1 MACDRRRD
9 MRQALRARFIQR
21 FPSSRKSAMKG
32 VQMANR
38 PKLTIE
44 DQVAYMKNK
53 GITFDHCSEKD
64 AVRFLQES
72 TYFFKVKAF
81 DKNYIAHP
89 KTGHYYNLDF
99 SYLMELS
106 TLDMRLRRLILH
118 ATLDIEHFLKV
129 QLIRDVSSN
138 PVEDGYQI
146 VEKFFSENSSVKNS
160 ISEKSKNSMC
170 KDLVEKLESENYAI
184 WNLIEV
190 LSFGDFVRLYTLYD
204 REYGNHN
211 KGLIQCLYAVRCLR
225 NAAAHNN
232 CLLNSLRL
240 PYTRKIHSS
249 YSISRAVSQIPNGP
263 KTTSRE
269 KKSISQRNCTIYST
283 FVWNGIATISN
294 QMSAYHLP
302 ITLWK
307 LWLMIGFHQ
316 ARSYESIFVVEKS
329 IDIPIGIEVSY

>member
-1 MACDRRRD
+1 
-9 MRQALRARFIQR
+9 
-21 FPSSRKSAMKG
+21 
-32 VQMANR
+32 MANR

-89 KTGHYYNLDF
+89 KTGHYNLDF

-269 KKSISQRNCTIYST
+269 KKLANPVIHDFVAMLYVYKKIVSSPRTAEHFTKELHDLFDIRMKRHSNYFESNECIS
-283 FVWNGIATISN
+283 
-294 QMSAYHLP
+294 SAYHFMKTVINDWFPSDREL
-302 ITLWK
+302 
-307 LWLMIGFHQ
+307 
-316 ARSYESIFVVEKS
+316 
-329 IDIPIGIEVSY
+329 